1 MLRTASLLLALL
13 ASRAPCAAASATEA
27 DYGLSCGREVLDAG
41 RGTSRPAAR
50 PISARV
56 NFTGGS
62 TPRIEADGSRTVYSD
77 LVLTIG
83 GSRIPGGAVEGST
96 FDSATTFD
104 GPFRTTGE
112 GSTVWAFSRGF
123 NAFTLRH
130 EGRWFVCRRT

>member
-1 MLRTASLLLALL
+1 MLRTASSLLALL
-13 ASRAPCAAASATEA
+13 ASLAPCAASAAEA

-50 PISARV
+50 PVSARV
-56 NFTGGS
+56 HFTGGS
-62 TPRIEADGSRTVYSD
+62 TPRVEADGSRTVYSN

-96 FDSATTFD
+96 FDSSTTFD

-130 EGRWFVCRRT
+130 EGRWYVCRRT